1 MRNPFTFPEG
11 NIQVAFSGGRTSAYM
26 LHRLTRAEMHNYM
39 ARQGD
44 WALSTEGALC
54 QRCDGECTA

>member
-1 MRNPFTFPEG
+1 MERVVGEMS
-11 NIQVAFSGGRTSAYM
+11 VSKGRTMDDGRFSQRY
-26 LHRLTRAEMHNYM
+26 TRAEMRDFM

-54 QRCDGECTA
+54 QADDGECMA

>member
-1 MRNPFTFPEG
+1 MEGSKGRPADNAQFSKRYSRREMREF
-11 NIQVAFSGGRTSAYM
+11 
-26 LHRLTRAEMHNYM
+26 M

-54 QRCDGECTA
+54 QANDGECMA